1 MGFSFISFMLTGFVI
16 FPFLCSFKVFRIAP
30 FWVGGSPVNTAISI
44 RVVETNGFIESYDR
58 ALFNFGE
65 DDLIDINAAPKICFV
80 ILLLKSPARHAIY

>member
-1 MGFSFISFMLTGFVI
+1 ML
-16 FPFLCSFKVFRIAP
+16 FKVFRIAP